1 MNKEEQQCYDELVQ
15 AGLVDHELAVT
26 IAKKQAAIR
35 KARKGVP
42 PAPPPK
48 KTTPG
53 TQGNHV
59 EIDYR
64 SSAIA
69 IPGWVQSAIET
80 SLAIDA
86 TDAKSAGALGYM
98 ARAMVIAT
106 LPYKNPKN
114 PDGSAKIDYIR
125 RNGNF
130 TLRIVAGYEG
140 GIPYGVHPR
149 MLLSWIASEAVRRQS
164 PVIEL
169 GDSLRIFL
177 RDVLDVKSTS
187 GGSRSSST
195 LVIEQIKRL
204 FGSIVTAT
212 YSSASEGSFALR
224 NVLIA
229 NELRL
234 SEREMKAL
242 LDSGAP
248 AVDKIASEIIE
259 SVGGQ
264 VNKPRISETQLWDPQ
279 PQKNAGKWHSLVELS
294 PAFYNECITNPV
306 PIDLRAYRALKSA
319 PMAMDIYAWLTYRM
333 SYLKI
338 RSRPIPWEA
347 LFMQFGT
354 GIKPNERDPKA
365 AIRDFKKAFLNA
377 AKTVSIV
384 YPDAQFETTPNGLIL
399 IPSPTHIPKAN
410 PNQGR
415 LF

>member
-1 MNKEEQQCYDELVQ
+1 MDKDELACFNELIQ
-15 AGLVDHELAVT
+15 AGLDHELAST

-35 KARKGVP
+35 KSKVGQRPASKKAEAKP
-42 PAPPPK
+42 P
-48 KTTPG
+48 
-53 TQGNHV
+53 HV

-64 SSAIA
+64 TTSPS
-69 IPGWVQSAIET
+69 IPGWVQNAIET

-114 PDGSAKIDYIR
+114 PDGTPKIDYVR

-177 RDVLDVKSTS
+177 RDVLDVRSVS
-187 GGSRSSST
+187 GGTRSSST
-195 LVIEQIKRL
+195 LVVEQIKRL

-212 YSSASEGSFALR
+212 YSSSSEGSFALR

-242 LDSGAP
+242 LESSGP
-248 AVDKIASEIIE
+248 AIDQIASDIIE
-259 SVGGQ
+259 SVSA
-264 VNKPRISETQLWDPQ
+264 VSPKPSISETQLWNPQ
-279 PQKNAGKWHSLVELS
+279 SQKDAGRWHSVVELS
-294 PAFYNECITNPV
+294 PAFYNECISNPV
-306 PIDLRAYRALKSA
+306 PIDLRAYRALKTA
-319 PMAMDIYAWLTYRM
+319 PMAMDIYAWITYRM

-354 GIKPNERDPKA
+354 GIKQNKDDPKA
-365 AIRDFKKAFLNA
+365 AIRDFKKAFLKA
-377 AKTVSIV
+377 AKMVSIV
-384 YPDAQFETTPNGLIL
+384 YPEAQFEPTPNGLIL
-399 IPSPTHIPKAN
+399 IPSPTHIPKLN